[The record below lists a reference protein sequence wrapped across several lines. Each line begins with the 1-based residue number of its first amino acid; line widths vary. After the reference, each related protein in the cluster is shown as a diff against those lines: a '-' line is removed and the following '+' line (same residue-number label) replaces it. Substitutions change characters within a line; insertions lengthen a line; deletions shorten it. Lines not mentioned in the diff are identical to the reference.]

1 MSGPKTWPTFPP
13 TSSGCGRRS
22 DSCVTADER
31 ASKIVTDADWWGT
44 DWVYDGTS
52 EVPQP
57 RVDTGIL
64 HAQIAAAIRDAEAA
78 AKADMRERAARVA
91 EQIADGR
98 DFYSGGEAEAIA
110 AAVRAL
116 E

>member
-1 MSGPKTWPTFPP
+1 M
-13 TSSGCGRRS
+13 
-22 DSCVTADER
+22 TADER
-31 ASKIVTDADWWGT
+31 ASKIVTDADWRGT
-44 DWVYDGTS
+44 DWVYDGTA
-52 EVPQP
+52 EVPEE

-78 AKADMRERAARVA
+78 AKADMRERAAQR
-91 EQIADGR
+91 I
-98 DFYSGGEAEAIA
+98 EAELRTIEADMPAWQTYLGERGTEAARTTIAGLRRLA